1 MLSQSIPSKKGWFRK
16 SSIPFWPNLCSIL
29 QHSLWDKQ
37 NTGEFK
43 FNANPFLLLA
53 IDITFNLNDWNFQT
67 NLCIKSLA
75 LFDTSTSEGK
85 LNLPWKETTYIQHPN
100 SLAPNFTPNSLTT
113 VKESLPQSKLLVL
126 GLHMLRMVKLLLSVT
141 AIKPNWQRFHFRLQ
155 FQWIFYQWKN
165 PWKRH
170 LPISE
175 FIPLIDKF

>member
-1 MLSQSIPSKKGWFRK
+1 MI
-16 SSIPFWPNLCSIL
+16 
-29 QHSLWDKQ
+29 
-37 NTGEFK
+37 E
-43 FNANPFLLLA
+43 
-53 IDITFNLNDWNFQT
+53 NFQT

-126 GLHMLRMVKLLLSVT
+126 GLHMMRMVKLPLSVT
-141 AIKPNWQRFHFRLQ
+141 AIKPNWQRFHFYLQ

-175 FIPLIDKF
+175 FIPLIDKFKLAISALNSNFVEGCTSNNIQLDQSYY